1 MQKSGFKPR
10 FEGRYITS
18 SISIATVVR
27 PKLKG
32 YADIMVANVWECLKT
47 VFTHIILKPQTPTME
62 TIAGATDIPQPLK

>member
-1 MQKSGFKPR
+1 MR
-10 FEGRYITS
+10 

-32 YADIMVANVWECLKT
+32 YAVIMVANVLECLKT

-62 TIAGATDIPQPLK
+62 TIAGGARICP